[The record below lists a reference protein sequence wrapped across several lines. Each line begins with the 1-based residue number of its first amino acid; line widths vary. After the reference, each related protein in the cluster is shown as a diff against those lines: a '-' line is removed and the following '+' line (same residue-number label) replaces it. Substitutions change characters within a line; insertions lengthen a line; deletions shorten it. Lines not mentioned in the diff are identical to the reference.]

1 MARIDDILTAGAA
14 VSKLDLRRYLASR
27 EVATPVDYGAI
38 EGGVVDCA
46 PAFAAAFAENDA
58 VFVPPGVWRIAS
70 PIVLSYGQSLFGV
83 GDASVIQARE
93 DPWDAN
99 ALPAYP
105 SSFDAI
111 ELQDGYCQVRDLKIV
126 GGNSAVKLYG
136 RTGPCVRNVIENLTI
151 WDAVIGIT
159 LDGYDDTQ
167 KPCYWNSLSKIL
179 IARPRLHGVLMTVLS
194 TGDTPNANKF
204 HDVRV
209 YSLSAPMTGCG
220 FFLSTARFNNSFIDC
235 EANLHPSA
243 EACFRLGAMTDQ
255 TRILNFY
262 AECSGAVP
270 GIRIDN
276 SSTNTT
282 IIGLFSATG
291 GAPIW
296 DTTGHREY
304 MAFAAGYP
312 TNTLL
317 KQTVITDLTVEGLNY
332 ATRFVEGQATV
343 TPDFSVAPLWL
354 VSSWAGAVQV
364 VLPLPSDC
372 PGRVGIIKKSDS
384 SSNSVTITLPAG
396 SGPDNGPVV
405 LRAYGDHIMFI
416 SNGAAWHIVSRHYD
430 TPIGGWSNPTGS
442 AFTRGPFNAD
452 ELENVGFS
460 YDRTVVNNL
469 NYRLHDTRA
478 VLRALILDLKTKGI
492 LGD

>member
-1 MARIDDILTAGAA
+1 MARIDDILAAGAA

-38 EGGVVDCA
+38 EGGLVDCA

-70 PIVLSYGQSLFGV
+70 PIVLGYGQSLFGV

-105 SSFDAI
+105 SNFDAI
-111 ELQDGYCQVRDLKIV
+111 EVQDGYCQVRDFKIV

-136 RTGPCVRNVIENLTI
+136 RTGPCVKNVIENLTI

-167 KPCYWNSLSKIL
+167 KPIYWNHVARIL

-304 MAFAAGYP
+304 MAFGAGYP
-312 TNTLL
+312 TTSFL
-317 KQTVITDLTVEGLNY
+317 KRTTITDLTVEGLTY
-332 ATRFVEGQATV
+332 ATRFVEGQSTV
-343 TPDFSVAPLWL
+343 TPDFSVAPMWL

-364 VLPLPSDC
+364 VLPLPGDC

-396 SGPDNGPVV
+396 SGPDNGAVT
-405 LRAYGDHIMFI
+405 LRAYGDFLGII

-430 TPIGGWSNPTGS
+430 TPIGGWANPSGS

-460 YDRTVVNNL
+460 YDRNVVNNI

-478 VLRALILDLKTKGI
+478 VLRALIMDLKMKGI

>member
-14 VSKLDLRRYLASR
+14 VPKLDLRRYLASR
-27 EVATPVDYGAI
+27 EVATPVDFGAI

-46 PAFAAAFAENDA
+46 PAFAAALAANDA

-70 PIVLSYGQSLFGV
+70 PIVLGYGQSLFGV

-105 SSFDAI
+105 STFDAI
-111 ELQDGYCQVRDLKIV
+111 EVQDGYCTVRDLKIV
-126 GGNSAVKLYG
+126 GGSSALKLYG
-136 RTGPCVRNVIENLTI
+136 LQGPCVKNMIENLTI

-159 LDGYDDTQ
+159 LDGYDDPQ

-179 IARPRLHGVLMTVLS
+179 IARQRLHGVLMTVES

-255 TRILNFY
+255 TRILNLY

-276 SSTNTT
+276 GSTNTT
-282 IIGLFSATG
+282 IIGLLSATG
-291 GAPIW
+291 GAPVW

-312 TNTLL
+312 TTALL
-317 KQTVITDLTVEGLNY
+317 KATTITDLSVEGLNY
-332 ATRFVEGQATV
+332 ATRFVEGQVTV
-343 TPDFSVAPLWL
+343 TPDFSVAPVWL

-372 PGRVGIIKKSDS
+372 PGRVGIVKKSDS
-384 SSNSVTITLPAG
+384 SSNSVTVTLPAG
-396 SGPDNGPVV
+396 SGPDNGAVV

-416 SNGAAWHIVSRHYD
+416 SNGAAWHLVSRHYD
-430 TPIGGWSNPTGS
+430 TPIGGWANPSGS

-460 YDRTVVNNL
+460 YDRNVVNNI

-478 VLRALILDLKTKGI
+478 VLRALIMDLKMKGI

>member
-1 MARIDDILTAGAA
+1 MARIDDILAAGSA

-38 EGGVVDCA
+38 EGGLVDCA
-46 PAFAAAFAENDA
+46 PAFAAALAENHA
-58 VFVPPGVWRIAS
+58 VFVPPGVWRIAA
-70 PIVLSYGQSLFGV
+70 PIVLGYGQSLFGV

-93 DPWDAN
+93 DPWDPN

-111 ELQDGYCQVRDLKIV
+111 EIQDGYAAVRDLKIV
-126 GGNSAVKLYG
+126 GGASAVKLYG
-136 RTGPCVRNVIENLTI
+136 NTGPCVRNILENLTI
-151 WDAVIGIT
+151 WDAEIGIT
-159 LDGYDDTQ
+159 LDGSDNPDW
-167 KPCYWNSLSKIL
+167 PCYWNHVARIL
-179 IARPRLHGVLMTVLS
+179 IARPRLHGVLMTVES
-194 TGDTPNANKF
+194 TGDTTNANKF

-220 FFLSTARFNNSFIDC
+220 FFLSTARFNNSFLDC

-243 EACFRLGAMTDQ
+243 EACFCLGAMTDQ
-255 TRILNFY
+255 TRIVNFY

-276 SSTNTT
+276 GSTNTT

-291 GAPIW
+291 GAPVW

-304 MAFAAGYP
+304 MAFSAGFP
-312 TNTLL
+312 TSALL
-317 KQTVITDLTVEGLNY
+317 KETTVTGLTVEGLSY
-332 ATRFVEGQATV
+332 ATRFVESQSTV
-343 TPDFSVAPLWL
+343 TPDFGVAPLWL
-354 VSSWAGAVQV
+354 VSAWTGAVQV
-364 VLPLPSDC
+364 ALPLPSDC
-372 PGRVGIIKKSDS
+372 PGRVGIVKKTD
-384 SSNSVTITLPAG
+384 NSTNAVVVTLPAG
-396 SGPDNGPVV
+396 SGPDNGAVV
-405 LRAYGDHIMFI
+405 LRAYGDSVSMV
-416 SNGAAWHIVSRHYD
+416 SNSAAWNIVSRHYD
-430 TPIGGWSNPTGS
+430 TPIPGWTNPTGA
-442 AFTRGPFNAD
+442 AFSRGGFNAD

-460 YDRTVVNNL
+460 YDRNVVNNL

>member
-1 MARIDDILTAGAA
+1 MARIDDILAAGAA

-70 PIVLSYGQSLFGV
+70 PIVLGYGQSLFGV

-105 SSFDAI
+105 SGFDAI

-126 GGNSAVKLYG
+126 GGSSALKLYG
-136 RTGPCVRNVIENLTI
+136 RTGPCVKNVVENLTI

-159 LDGYDDTQ
+159 LDGYDDPQ
-167 KPCYWNSLSKIL
+167 KPCYWNSITKIL

-194 TGDTPNANKF
+194 SGDTPNANKF

-220 FFLSTARFNNSFIDC
+220 FFPSTARFNNSFIDC

-262 AECSGAVP
+262 AECLGAVP
-270 GIRIDN
+270 GN
-276 SSTNTT
+276 
-282 IIGLFSATG
+282 
-291 GAPIW
+291 GARALAACPASPIC
-296 DTTGHREY
+296 
-304 MAFAAGYP
+304 
-312 TNTLL
+312 
-317 KQTVITDLTVEGLNY
+317 
-332 ATRFVEGQATV
+332 
-343 TPDFSVAPLWL
+343 
-354 VSSWAGAVQV
+354 VSSSLAAWTRPSNWSSASPAVANASTSGETSASIRA
-364 VLPLPSDC
+364 PSFTVMDAS
-372 PGRVGIIKKSDS
+372 PGRLCVW
-384 SSNSVTITLPAG
+384 P
-396 SGPDNGPVV
+396 
-405 LRAYGDHIMFI
+405 
-416 SNGAAWHIVSRHYD
+416 
-430 TPIGGWSNPTGS
+430 
-442 AFTRGPFNAD
+442 
-452 ELENVGFS
+452 
-460 YDRTVVNNL
+460 
-469 NYRLHDTRA
+469 
-478 VLRALILDLKTKGI
+478 
-492 LGD
+492 

>member
-1 MARIDDILTAGAA
+1 MPRIDAILPAGQP
-14 VSKLDLRRYLASR
+14 VSKLDLRHYLAAR
-27 EVATPVDYGAI
+27 EIATPVDYGAI
-38 EGGVVDCA
+38 EGGIADCA
-46 PAFAAAFAENDA
+46 PAFAAALAA
-58 VFVPPGVWRIAS
+58 SKVVFVPAGVWRIAS
-70 PIVLSYGQSLFGV
+70 PIVLGYGQTLFGV
-83 GDASVIQARE
+83 GDASIIQAR
-93 DPWDAN
+93 DQPWDAN

-105 SSFDAI
+105 SEFNAI
-111 ELQDGYCQVRDLKIV
+111 ELQNGYCQVRDLKIV
-126 GGNSAVKLYG
+126 GGLSALKLFG
-136 RTGPCVRNVIENLTI
+136 RTGPCVRNTLENVTI

-159 LDGYDDTQ
+159 LDGYDNPDW
-167 KPCYWNSLSKIL
+167 PCYWNSIARVL
-179 IARPRLHGVLMTVLS
+179 ISRPRLHGVLMTVLS
-194 TGDTPNANKF
+194 SGDTPNANKF

-220 FFLSTARFNNSFIDC
+220 FFLSTARFNNSFLDC
-235 EANLHPSA
+235 EANVHQSA

-262 AECSGAVP
+262 AESSGAVP

-276 SSTNTT
+276 GSTNTT

-296 DTTGHREY
+296 DTSGHREY

-312 TNTLL
+312 STALL
-317 KQTVITDLTVEGLNY
+317 KQTTITDLTVEGLNY

-354 VSSWAGAVQV
+354 ISAWTSAVQV
-364 VLPLPSDC
+364 VLPLPGDC
-372 PGRVGIIKKSDS
+372 PGRVGIIKKTDQTAHT
-384 SSNSVTITLPAG
+384 VTVTLPSG
-396 SGPDNGPVV
+396 SGPDNDAVT
-405 LRAYGDHIMFI
+405 LRAYGNSVTIV
-416 SNGAAWHIVSRHYD
+416 SNGAAWQIIARHYD
-430 TPIGGWSNPTGS
+430 TPIGGWQNPTGT
-442 AFTRGPFNAD
+442 AFSRAAFNAD

-460 YDRTVVNNL
+460 YERNVVNNL

-478 VLRALILDLKTKGI
+478 VLRALILDLKMKGI